1 MRAAVFVV
9 LFLAVA
15 GAGADEIDPQEKRWD
30 SDLDRR
36 FVFGIAAGLER
47 FDTNIRIVDTG
58 TGNSIYLDG
67 EGSFGLPESKTVP
80 IVYGAIRF
88 NEKHGLGFYW
98 FTVRRLGTALA
109 VNQDYGRLGVNGTVS
124 FDDKTSLGYL
134 NYSYTLF
141 DDNRTIIRALLGI
154 YLLDL
159 NLTLDAV
166 GEVTLDG
173 QPVQSGEYNET
184 LNQFAPLPLFGLDY
198 WTRVTN
204 KWYLG
209 GKVAFIAGSYD
220 DVSALVVEAVLRARW
235 RMTDR
240 TSLITGVNFMSAD
253 VDIKRTNTISEIGY
267 GFEGVYLGLDL
278 SF

>member
-9 LFLAVA
+9 LLLVLA
-15 GAGADEIDPQEKRWD
+15 GAGADEIDPQEKHWD

-36 FVFGIAAGLER
+36 FALGIAAGLAR
-47 FDTNIRIVDTG
+47 FDTNIRIVDRN

-80 IVYGAIRF
+80 VLYGAMRI
-88 NEKHGLGFYW
+88 NQKHGLGFYW
-98 FTVRRLGTALA
+98 FTVHRSGTALA
-109 VNQDYGRLGVNGTVS
+109 INQDYGRLGVNGTAS
-124 FDDKTSLGYL
+124 FDDETSLGYV

-141 DDNRTIIRALLGI
+141 DDNRTFIRALLGV

-159 NLTLDAV
+159 KLTLDAV

-173 QPVQSGEYNET
+173 DPVQSGEYNET
-184 LNQFAPLPLFGLDY
+184 ISQFAPLPLFGLDY

-209 GKVAFIAGSYD
+209 GKVAFITGSYD
-220 DVSALVVEAVLRARW
+220 DVSALVVEAALRARW

-253 VDIKRTNTISEIGY
+253 VDIKRTDTIREISY
-267 GFEGVYLGLDL
+267 GFEGVYLGLDF

>member
-1 MRAAVFVV
+1 MRAVICLV
-9 LFLAVA
+9 LFLAMA
-15 GAGADEIDPQEKRWD
+15 GATADESDSQERRFD
-30 SDLDRR
+30 TELDRR
-36 FVFGIAAGLER
+36 FVLGIEAGIER
-47 FDTNIRIVDTG
+47 FDTNIRIFDRN

-80 IVYGAIRF
+80 TVYGAMRI
-88 NEKHGLGFYW
+88 NEKHGLGFYY
-98 FTVRRLGTALA
+98 FTVHRAGTALA

-124 FDDKTSLGYL
+124 FDDETSLGYV

-141 DDNRTIIRALLGI
+141 DDNRTFIRALLGV

-159 NLTLDAV
+159 KMTLDAV

-173 QPVQSGEYNET
+173 DPVQSGEYNET
-184 LNQFAPLPLFGLDY
+184 ISQFAPLPLFGLDY

-209 GKVAFIAGSYD
+209 GKVALITGSYD
-220 DVSALVVEAVLRARW
+220 NVSAFAIEAALRARW

-240 TSLITGVNFMSAD
+240 VSLITGVNFMSAD
-253 VDIKRTNTISEIGY
+253 VDIKRTNTIREISY
-267 GFEGVYLGLDL
+267 GFEGVYLGLDF